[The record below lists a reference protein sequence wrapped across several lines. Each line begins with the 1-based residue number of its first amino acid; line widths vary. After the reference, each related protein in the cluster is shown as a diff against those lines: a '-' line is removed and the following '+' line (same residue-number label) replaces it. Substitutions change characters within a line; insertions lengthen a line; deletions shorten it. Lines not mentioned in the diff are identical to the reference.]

1 MREKASPIVKGVE
14 DKFCYAITE
23 DCIGCGRCAANCPV
37 GAIVPAGAPA
47 ARAGRP
53 TGGELPAVR
62 KRRDGGHAF
71 FVLFR
76 RVRAHSSP
84 QTFERVTVIT

>member
-37 GAIVPAGAPA
+37 GAIVPA
-47 ARAGRP
+47 
-53 TGGELPAVR
+53 VR

-71 FVLFR
+71 FLFR

>member
-23 DCIGCGRCAANCPV
+23 DCIGCGRCAANCLV
-37 GAIVPAGAPA
+37 GVIVPAGAPA

-53 TGGELPAVR
+53 TGGNCR
-62 KRRDGGHAF
+62 QQKRRGRGHAF

>member
-23 DCIGCGRCAANCPV
+23 DCIGCGRCAANCPG
-37 GAIVPAGAPA
+37 GAIVPGGAPA

-53 TGGELPAVR
+53 IGGELPAVR

-71 FVLFR
+71 FLFR

>member
-53 TGGELPAVR
+53 IGGELPAVKKAR
-62 KRRDGGHAF
+62 PWSR
-71 FVLFR
+71 LFCS
-76 RVRAHSSP
+76 VSAGAGSLQP
-84 QTFERVTVIT
+84 ADI

>member
-37 GAIVPAGAPA
+37 GAIVPAVKKAWPGVTPFCSVSAGTGSLQPA
-47 ARAGRP
+47 
-53 TGGELPAVR
+53 
-62 KRRDGGHAF
+62 D
-71 FVLFR
+71 
-76 RVRAHSSP
+76 
-84 QTFERVTVIT
+84 I